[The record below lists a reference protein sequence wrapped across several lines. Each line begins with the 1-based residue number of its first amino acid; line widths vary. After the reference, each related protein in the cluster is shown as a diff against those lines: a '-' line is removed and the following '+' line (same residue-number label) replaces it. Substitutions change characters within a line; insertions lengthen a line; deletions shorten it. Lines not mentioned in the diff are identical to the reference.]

1 MDSDFRTRRGR
12 LRGFSINRLIPN
24 VLTLAALCS
33 GLTAIRF
40 GLQGLMSLAVIAII
54 VAAFLDAL
62 DGRVARR
69 LGVTSRFGAE
79 LDSLSDFLCFGVA
92 PALVLYMSSLKD
104 AGALGWIVTLMFPMC
119 SALRLARF
127 NTALVADTPP
137 PAWTGAYFTGVPA
150 PAGAL
155 LALIPLVI
163 SLELKADWP
172 RHPLIVG
179 LVLVLV
185 GGLMVSRLPTFSF
198 KKGRVPRHL
207 VLPALLGAALTM
219 GIMVSSPWI
228 GLSLLG
234 LIYVSLIPFSWM
246 SYRRQAADDR
256 TMHERAAPSAEVVSL
271 RAVDSSAPPRE

>member
-1 MDSDFRTRRGR
+1 MDSDFHSRRGR

-40 GLQGLMSLAVIAII
+40 GLQGQMKLAVIAIF
-54 VAAFLDAL
+54 VAAVLDAL

-92 PALVLYMSSLKD
+92 PALVLYILSLSD
-104 AGALGWIVTLMFPMC
+104 AGSLGWIVTLMFPMC

-137 PAWTGAYFTGVPA
+137 PAWTGSYFTGVPA

-155 LALIPLVI
+155 LALIPLMVSFEI
-163 SLELKADWP
+163 EAAWP
-172 RHPLIVG
+172 RHALVVG
-179 LVLVLV
+179 TVLVLV

-207 VLPALLGAALTM
+207 VLPALLGAALAM
-219 GIMVSSPWI
+219 GVIASSPWI

-234 LIYVSLIPFSWM
+234 LVYVSLVPYSWM
-246 SYRRQAADDR
+246 TYQRQVRQDR
-256 TMHERAAPSAEVVSL
+256 AGTGAEVVNL
-271 RAVDSSAPPRE
+271 RAVDSGSPPHE

>member
-1 MDSDFRTRRGR
+1 MDSDIHARRGR

-24 VLTLAALCS
+24 VLTLAAMCS
-33 GLTAIRF
+33 GLTALRF
-40 GLQGLMSLAVIAII
+40 ALKGELKLAVIAII
-54 VAAFLDAL
+54 VAAIFDAL

-79 LDSLSDFLCFGVA
+79 LDSLSDFLCFGVT
-92 PALVLYMSSLKD
+92 PALVLYMASLTG
-104 AGALGWIVTLMFPMC
+104 AGSLGWVVTLMFPMC

-137 PAWTGAYFTGVPA
+137 PAWTGSYFTGVPA

-155 LALIPLVI
+155 LALIPLMVSFEI
-163 SLELKADWP
+163 EAAWP
-172 RHPLIVG
+172 RHALVVG
-179 LVLVLV
+179 TVLVVV

-207 VLPALLGAALTM
+207 VLPSLLGAALVM
-219 GIMVSSPWI
+219 GVIASSPWI

-234 LIYVSLIPFSWM
+234 LVYVSLIPYSWLT
-246 SYRRQAADDR
+246 YRRQALQDSQAASAD
-256 TMHERAAPSAEVVSL
+256 VVNL
-271 RAVDSSAPPRE
+271 RAVDSGAPPQE